1 MNKILNIGL
10 DNFDGS
16 KYERKI
22 RRLFNGLTFFG
33 FFTAIFQF
41 SVFYQQ
47 DGLAALFHAVW
58 GVYCF
63 IALFLHAKGFYFF
76 AKVSLVIFV
85 IVFGTLAS
93 AIIGSEYYA
102 HIPSFGI
109 LVGIFVF
116 FDIKKEWKWLLFFI
130 LLHATAMIFVESD
143 KMKNP
148 AISFPN
154 PQVLKTSLIIGTALF
169 IALEVVT
176 ILRLSWLNE
185 KEINESLI
193 RTNEELKQSNEEKT
207 VMLQE
212 IHHRVKNNFQ
222 VVISLIKLQTESIK
236 DPSTIAIFR
245 ELRMRLISIA
255 RMHEMM
261 YLSDKINKIDFK
273 SYVQEL
279 SEMVLSNTETKNK
292 VQLDVNTNVD
302 HLSAEGVVPLAL
314 ILNELI
320 TNSIKH
326 AFQNSSD
333 NKIEIT
339 FTRAKDGNYSL
350 EYMDNGTWKESGS
363 SNGFGLEL
371 ITLLAEQLDGT
382 IDRSI
387 TDEGTRFFL
396 KLKI

>member
-1 MNKILNIGL
+1 MQKILNIGL
-10 DNFDGS
+10 KNFEGS
-16 KYERKI
+16 KYELKI

-33 FFTAIFQF
+33 FFTAVYQTI
-41 SVFYQQ
+41 VFYQQ
-47 DGLAALFHAVW
+47 DSLASLFHASW
-58 GVYCF
+58 GIYCF
-63 IALFLHAKGFYFF
+63 IALFLHAKGFFYF
-76 AKVSLVIFV
+76 AKVSLVFV
-85 IVFGTLAS
+85 VMLFGTLAS
-93 AIIGSEYYA
+93 AKIGSEYYA

-116 FDIKKEWKWLLFFI
+116 FDIREEWRWLLFFI
-130 LLHATAMIFVESD
+130 LLHAGSMIFIESNIY
-143 KMKNP
+143 KNSD
-148 AISFPN
+148 ISFDN
-154 PQVLKTSLIIGTALF
+154 PQILKTSLIIGTALF
-169 IALEVVT
+169 VALEVIT

-185 KEINESLI
+185 KEINESLK
-193 RTNEELKQSNEEKT
+193 RSNEELKQSNEEKT

-222 VVISLIKLQTESIK
+222 VVISLIKLQTQSIE
-236 DPSTIAIFR
+236 DPKTISIFR

-261 YLSDKINKIDFK
+261 YLSEKLNKIDFK

-279 SEMVLSNTETKNK
+279 SEMILSNSETKSN

-326 AFQNSSD
+326 AFQNTSD
-333 NKIEIT
+333 NKIEIS
-339 FTRAKDGNYSL
+339 FTRENGDNYSL
-350 EYMDNGTWKESGS
+350 EYIDNGIWKEPGA

-382 IDRSI
+382 VDRSI
-387 TDEGTRFFL
+387 TDKGTLFSL
-396 KLKI
+396 HLKI